1 MSAASPGFF
10 ALNAG
15 VVSRLALARVDLAK
29 LRFAGEVQENLLPM
43 VLGPCIFR
51 PGTAY
56 LDTALSNAAPVYIP
70 FIYDENA
77 SAMLVITTSGVQFL
91 VNDQI
96 VTRPAVTTTV
106 TNGTFSVDLSSWTD
120 ADESGAASTW
130 AAGGYMQ
137 LLGTGENFAKRTQEV
152 TTVETGIEHALRVVI
167 KRGPVVIRVGSTAGG
182 DEYVSEKSIGTGQH
196 SLAFTPTGNFH
207 ITLSAD
213 AASPRLVDS
222 VTVESAGDLTL
233 DNPWSIDIGN
243 IRYDQSGS
251 ILFVACEGYEQRRIR
266 LYRNNLRSWGID
278 LYQTFDGPFDFPN
291 NGGTTLTPSA
301 VTGEI
306 TLTAS
311 KALFRDSGTATHIG
325 GLWRLTHPGQTAA
338 GALAGVDQATDHIR
352 VTGLAPG
359 DDGGTQRTFT
369 IEITGTFVGTVVLER
384 SFAEPGGWAT
394 WKTYTAILAPTTLND
409 ELSNQIVYYRFRMSA
424 YTSGTADVTI
434 TYANSIQKGIVRIT
448 AVASSTSAT
457 AEVISTLGKTAATT
471 IWEEGEWSGYRG
483 FPSAVQFHD
492 GRLWWGFE
500 DFVYGSVSDAF
511 DSFDDEFEGDAG
523 PIIRSIVTGSADPIR
538 WFLSMQRLLAATAS
552 QEVSIRASS
561 FDEPLTPTQFTARS
575 FSNRGSFNLQALKV
589 DGQGVFVQRNG
600 KRVYLMVYVIDAQD
614 YQSQDATRL
623 NPDIC
628 EAGILGMAVQRQPDT
643 RIWFWL
649 SDGTA
654 AVLTYEPQDEV
665 VAWTPVTTNGRIK
678 AIGILPGDDDDQIY
692 FAVERSPTSG
702 SIMAIEKLAKQ
713 SEAVPGTLCK
723 VMDSHVVYDGV
734 ATTTLTGGSHIEGL
748 NAVVWGDGKPY
759 PGPFTVN
766 GGSITLPVAVS
777 SAVWGLGYDGKF
789 KSAKLAYA
797 AAAGTAVGKQKRVA
811 KLGLLMQDVGWYGVK
826 TGKSLTDSE
835 MHRLPP
841 TLGNGRPLVS
851 TESIDDYD
859 YNMTSFNGGWGPDER
874 LCFKV
879 SSPYPATFKGIT
891 LQIETSEAHTFGAQ
905 VAAGGG

>member
-1 MSAASPGFF
+1 MSASSPGLY

-43 VLGPCIFR
+43 VLGPCMLR

-56 LDTALSNAAPVYIP
+56 LDTTLSNADPVFIP
-70 FIYDENA
+70 FVYDEEA
-77 SAMLVITTSGVQFL
+77 SAMVIITSGGVQFL
-91 VNDQI
+91 VDDVI
-96 VTRPAVTTTV
+96 VTRPTVTTVV
-106 TNGTFSVDLSSWTD
+106 TNGNFTSDLSSWID

-130 AAGGYMQ
+130 HASGYMQ
-137 LLGTGENFAKRTQEV
+137 LLGTGSNFAKRTQEV
-152 TTVETGIEHALRVVI
+152 TTVETGTEHALRISVN
-167 KRGPVVIRVGSTAGG
+167 RGPVVIRVGSTAGG
-182 DEYVSEKSIGTGQH
+182 DEYVGEKSIGTGQH

-207 ITLSAD
+207 ITVSAD
-213 AASPRLVDS
+213 ASAPRLVDS
-222 VTVESAGDLTL
+222 ITVETGGELTL
-233 DNPWSIDIGN
+233 DNPWSTDIESV
-243 IRYDQSGS
+243 RYDQSGS

-266 LYRNNLRSWGID
+266 LYRANLRSWGID

-291 NGGTTLTPSA
+291 GGGTTLTPSA

-306 TLTAS
+306 TVTAS
-311 KALFRDSGTATHIG
+311 KPLFRNSGTATHIG
-325 GLWRLTHPGQTAA
+325 GLWRLTHPGQTAS
-338 GALAGVDQATDHIR
+338 GSLAGLDQATDYIR
-352 VTGLAPG
+352 VTGLGPA

-369 IEITGTFVGTVVLER
+369 YTITGTFVGTVVLER

-394 WKTYTAILAPTTLND
+394 WQTHTAPVDTTYND
-409 ELSNQIVYYRFRMSA
+409 ALSNQIIYYRARMSA
-424 YTSGTADVTI
+424 YTSGTAVVTI
-434 TYANSIQKGIVRIT
+434 TYANSVQKGIIRIT

-457 AEVISTLGKTAATT
+457 AEVVSTLGKTEATSS
-471 IWEEGEWSGYRG
+471 WEEGEWSGYRG

-500 DFVYGSVSDAF
+500 DFVFGSVSDAF

-523 PIIRSIVTGSADPIR
+523 PIIRSIATGSADPIR

-561 FDEPLTPTQFTARS
+561 FDEPLTPTQFTARA
-575 FSNRGSFNLQALKV
+575 FSNRGSANLQAIKV
-589 DGQGVFVQRNG
+589 DGHGVFVQRNG
-600 KRVYLMVYVIDAQD
+600 KRVYLIVYVIDSQD

-654 AVLTYEPQDEV
+654 AVLTYEPQDDV
-665 VAWTPVTTNGRIK
+665 VAWTPVTTAGDIK
-678 AIGILPGDDDDQIY
+678 AIGVLPGDDDDQIY

-713 SEAVPGTLCK
+713 SEAVAGTLCK
-723 VMDSHVVYDGV
+723 VMDSHIVYEGV
-734 ATTTLTGGSHIEGL
+734 DTATITGLDHLEGL
-748 NAVVWGDGKPY
+748 SVVAWGDGVPL
-759 PGPFTVN
+759 PGPFTVSS
-766 GGSITLPVAVS
+766 GSVTLSDTVQDAVI
-777 SAVWGLGYDGKF
+777 GLGYDGKF

-797 AAAGTAVGKQKRVA
+797 AAAGTAVGKQKRIARV
-811 KLGLLMQDVGWYGVK
+811 GLLMQDVGWYGVR
-826 TGKSLTDSE
+826 TGKDFDN

-841 TLGNGRPLVS
+841 TLGNGRPLVA
-851 TESIDDYD
+851 TETIDDYD
-859 YNMTSFNGGWGPDER
+859 YNMTTFNGGWGPDER
-874 LCFKV
+874 ICFKV
-879 SSPYPATFKGIT
+879 SSPYPATFKGIIF
-891 LQIETSEAHTFGAQ
+891 QIETSEPHTQGAT
-905 VAAGGG
+905 VAQGSDG